1 VTRSPDHHR
10 AGPRPPPEGVVA
22 VRDTV
27 LSLHVVLGTAGLLL
41 GPAWLVARRR
51 GRPACG
57 LAVAYQVAVGSVALT
72 AGFLAVTGTGL
83 TWLLPVA
90 VATEALAVSGA
101 LARRR
106 GWSGW
111 PSWQPHLLGGSYIA
125 LVTGVLIAE
134 TGNPVFWLLPALV
147 GQVPIAVA
155 KRQLHAVAAPIAPA
169 PA

>member
-1 VTRSPDHHR
+1 
-10 AGPRPPPEGVVA
+10 VVA

-51 GRPACG
+51 GRPARG
-57 LAVAYQVAVGSVALT
+57 EAAAYQAAVGSITLT
-72 AGFLAVTGTGL
+72 AGFLAVTGPGL
-83 TWLLPVA
+83 AWLVPLA
-90 VATEALAVSGA
+90 VATEALAVTGA

-106 GWSGW
+106 NWRGWR
-111 PSWQPHLLGGSYIA
+111 SWQPHLLGGSYIA

-155 KRQLHAVAAPIAPA
+155 KRQLHAVAAPTAPA

>member
-1 VTRSPDHHR
+1 
-10 AGPRPPPEGVVA
+10 VVA

-51 GRPACG
+51 GRPARG
-57 LAVAYQVAVGSVALT
+57 LAVAYQVAVGAVALS
-72 AGFLAVTGTGL
+72 AGFLAVTGAGL

-90 VATEALAVSGA
+90 VATEALAVTGA

-106 GWSGW
+106 AWSGW

-155 KRQLHAVAAPIAPA
+155 KRQLRAVAAPIAPA